1 MSTPLR
7 DSVSLRTRI
16 QLDYETKKEY
26 NLELRARNLDE
37 PLLTGLNKYTT
48 DISYKIIVQNI
59 NDNPPTFTSEHYSVN
74 VAENSPS
81 GSYVMNLSA
90 EDKDGNSVLTY
101 ELIGKESRSIF
112 AINNITGEIRLINTL
127 DRETSDLHTL
137 FVIVSDGMH
146 FDDAEVDVTVT
157 DINDNNPIFAE
168 SSLTLALSESTVTNS
183 VILTIIATDLD
194 LGNNGTLKYSITSG
208 NTGETFAIGPSDGN
222 LRLQTALNYENV
234 KIYNLQISVTDD
246 GNPTA
251 RSSLTMLPVTVNVRD
266 INDNNPIFIKSFYTE
281 TIPDSTAV
289 GDQILVVEA
298 ADADGTIAYNQL
310 SYNIVDAVA
319 TQYFQILSNGTLLL
333 KSLDYDLFNEYRF
346 AVEASDGK
354 KNTSRHRTAN
364 VVIKVTDTNNLSPV
378 FQTPTY
384 NITIS
389 EGRLIGASV
398 IKVTAIDNDRLGKLT
413 YKLINSNT
421 AIFKVNPQSGEIMLV
436 GNLDRENEDTYVL
449 TVSVEDG
456 IHTAN
461 PPATVIVNLADI
473 NDNAPVFTNTVY
485 TKTVPED
492 ILTTALILTVQATD
506 SDMGTNAQLD
516 YAIVTNVLMPS
527 SLLFTVNANGEV
539 FTRTALDFE
548 TKSVHKFQVVATD
561 KGGKGVL
568 KGYANV
574 IISLSDVNDN
584 APVFTMENY
593 KVNVTESAR
602 INTPLVFLEASD
614 TDTNELLT
622 YTITGGTS
630 IDNFGIIGNK
640 IILVQTLDYEAIQT
654 HTLTVVVKDRKGTS
668 CLNPANVVIDVV
680 EVNDNRPILPTY
692 FKVRVKED
700 LPSGTS
706 ILKVNATDND
716 KGTVNKMLKFSL
728 NNTSD
733 FLIDINTG
741 DITAVSLDYE
751 RQKLYSLVV
760 IVKDMG
766 EPYLEATMLL
776 EIEITDVND
785 VHPIFMPSRYA
796 ITISEK
802 APAGMIIFNI
812 LATDS
817 DTSTSSLSYTSNNL
831 ITPFSM
837 NSTSGAITIVRSLN
851 SETGDGF
858 YNFTIDVSD
867 GDLVSTSPAS
877 VSITIIDVNDNE
889 PVFDKELYVFSVSED
904 KPIDT
909 NIGNLIA
916 RDNDTTSEN
925 NAFIY
930 SIISSDDFKL
940 NGSNILTNR
949 LFDYENIT
957 RYQFEIQAI
966 NTKSQDRLTGK
977 TLVVIDVVDVNDNTP
992 VVSSPIVNLNISE
1005 TTSVGSVIFTIFASD
1020 ADSGRNGELS
1030 FAMSDQTFTID
1041 DSGVIRL
1048 SRQLDQ
1054 LFKSTYKL
1062 NIVVSDKGINPT
1074 KSTTATVN
1082 IKVFPPTIA
1091 GIVFD
1096 NCPYRFNIDENSL
1109 ASNAYTY
1116 RQLTVR
1122 DKSTYQTAKFT
1133 FFVVAGAADIA
1144 SVIDV
1149 SIDGRISMLA
1159 QTDYETRNRYDF
1171 LVKVTNERGA
1181 KDYCYVTAN
1190 ILDVNEHPVV
1200 SLAFGDNVNVSES
1213 TPPYTTIY
1221 SINASDPDSSHTNN
1235 GLLGYNLIS
1244 HTDVFGVDQL
1254 GRIFLKRRLDYENV
1268 TQYAVTII
1276 TRDKGDKSKVSVDQ
1290 LNVNVLDW
1298 NDNRPIIIN
1307 KQLFISASEN
1317 SKPGNSLTISIQDV
1331 DDNSN
1336 GQIEYVGIYPT
1347 GILEVDKTTGVV
1359 SVIGN
1364 LDYEQQQVHKLVV
1377 VVKDMGTPYLQS
1389 YRTIT
1394 LNVLNTNDNNPSF
1407 PIEVYVISVSKL
1419 AGSGT
1424 SILTVQAKDADEGVH
1439 GTIASYEIVSGNTT
1453 VFSIDN
1459 DGVIKII
1466 SKIDPA
1472 ITSVKQYTLR
1482 IRATDGGN
1490 PPNLS
1495 SNNASVTINVVD
1507 YDGPQ
1512 FMVNSYTIDLLE
1524 NEQMHNNLTEIT
1536 ATSASPNAL
1545 FSYQIIA
1552 DATRTDYN
1560 YFRVIPQNNKA
1571 KIQPTKSFDYE
1582 VKRYYSFLVEV
1593 TDVLNGM
1600 KNHALV
1606 AVKIIDTNDNYPQIL
1621 SRMEFNLTE
1630 NTLPGSTVVA
1640 LYATDADD
1648 GLNGEVVFS
1657 ADGGDGMNVFEVTG
1671 TGEVLLTGKLSSNKN
1686 IYGLLIKASD
1696 KGTPSRVST
1705 TNLVFYV
1712 HEAYATITKQDVT
1725 FPEDTIVGTVLL
1737 TIGAV
1742 DSYTESNDGFRYS
1755 LVGSIFS
1762 DKFSVSTNGQ
1772 VTLRTPLNYES
1783 SKEHSIVVMA
1793 KGPTSSAVDEI
1804 IISVTD
1810 VNDESPI
1817 FLTTS
1822 YSINLN
1828 ENTVPNQRLLK
1839 VQANDGDSSLNG
1851 NNRLTYSF
1859 ETRSTNDFSIDENTG
1874 VVTIV
1879 NSLDVEK
1886 RVVYQLIIIATDNGS
1901 PKLQSRNKVTV
1912 TISLIDVNDNIP
1924 LFNSS
1929 LYQIDVNE
1937 TSPPNTLVLT
1947 VKAND
1952 RDLTNPN
1959 KQILYSISQPFAKQF
1974 FKIDPVSG
1982 TIRLRQQLDYETT
1995 TKYDFAVIATDQ
2007 GNVAYTGIANVE
2019 VTVVDF
2025 PDLVPQFSPLV
2036 YNISIP
2042 ESTLVGTPITK
2053 LSVVESVTN
2062 LQFTIING
2070 NNESK
2075 FVLGRSNGILVLQ
2088 NRLDRE
2094 VTDSYQ
2100 LTAIVYGYNGSSLST
2115 IIIKVI
2121 DVNDNVP
2128 TPLNAGCIQG
2138 SVTEGGGSNT
2148 RVADVAASDKD
2159 LDNNAKLSFTF
2170 TPACPLFEI
2179 QQTTGAITTTGALD
2193 YEAEREHKCLI
2204 KISDQGSPQLS
2215 GFTCMHVT
2223 VLDIN
2228 DNNPVFS
2235 VTNYNVEI
2243 KESALVGSVLISV
2256 TATDND
2262 SGTNGKVFYEI
2273 VNGDITHFS
2282 VDNLGQ
2288 ITLIDQLNYEV
2299 ERSYELTIQARDGSV
2314 TDRRLSNPH
2323 AVIKVNV
2330 TEVNDNRPVFTQSY
2344 YQIRLDE
2351 NTTKLSMVL
2360 QLSAVDND
2368 AGPLTNE
2375 LIFESLENT
2384 TDFTMNSS
2392 GAIIVKQSLDY
2403 ERQKTY
2409 ALIAIVKDKGIPYL
2423 SSTALIDIIIADI
2436 NDVAPIFTVA
2446 KYNIIVSEKAPV
2458 GQTLAVLQASDVDT
2472 QLLSYS
2478 YSGPGASMNLQF
2490 RLEGNKLILNKP
2502 FDWEARQVFTLNF
2515 KVNDG
2520 IQDGKN
2526 TAVVSIQVVDV
2537 NDNQPRFDLNI
2548 YDVKISEG
2556 QSSSFEFLTVQ
2567 ATDNDTT
2574 TPNSALTYSIDPST
2588 DSGNFSIRGQTL
2600 RTEAKFDYEKIKMYS
2615 FHVVATDNSTADK
2628 LQGRALVR
2636 VHIQDVN
2643 DNPPIPEE
2651 SNMRMNISEGTF
2663 IGANIV
2669 TIRASD
2675 ADSTSNGEL
2684 VYQLTHSVFSIQQN
2698 GDIRLKKQLNAFVNP
2713 SYKLTVNISDRG
2725 QPSKSSLVAIN
2736 IDVFPVKL
2744 PGIKFTGC
2752 PFEMSVVEN
2761 DISSTFSE
2769 ILSIIDTG
2777 VYRSTD
2783 VKYSIVS
2790 GDRGIFV
2797 VDTNG
2802 TITVESVANYESQE
2816 RYSFL
2821 VKAVNERGA
2830 SSYCLVNGN
2839 INDTNEAPSFNFP
2852 NFVFNV
2858 SECTEPSTVV
2868 YIIQSKDP
2876 DSNAW
2881 NNRLSYS
2888 LVLAGTEAARKF
2900 SIDDDGRIQIIQKLD
2915 YEKLNSY
2922 KFKVMVK
2929 DSGVPPHSSTA
2940 SVNVNVLDCND
2951 NRPILAANIT
2961 TISISENTK
2970 PQNIIFVTAQDL
2982 DSTTNKQI
2990 EFVAIFPE
2998 GILTIHNQTGV
3009 VSVIGDLD
3017 YETRQ
3022 SYQFLVTAK
3031 DLGTPSLRST
3041 LTLFVSVINEND
3053 NDPVFPDPIYT
3064 VSISRKSTV
3073 GTTIVRVVASD
3084 DDLGQFGEISKYKI
3098 LSGNVNN
3105 NFKINEKGNVI
3116 LQNSLNMP
3124 PYSQAQ
3130 YVLNIQALD
3139 SGSPPRSSK
3148 INASL
3153 TINIV
3158 NYTQP
3163 YFSLES
3169 YIFNLRENNKMNT
3182 TTFEISATS
3191 NVSPPTL
3198 TYEIVV
3204 DSKRT
3209 DYNSFALVNQD
3220 NTAQIQPTE
3229 SFDFE
3234 TQRNYSFLVKVKDAL
3249 NQENSALIFV
3259 QVIDVNDNTP
3269 QILNV
3274 KRKINITGHT
3284 LIGSTVVTL
3293 FGMDSDS
3300 GINKQFDFATIG
3312 GDGKDVFTVAPTGEI
3327 MLSKDIN
3334 ADIKSTYQILVSLTD
3349 KGSPPKSS
3357 SISLVI
3363 YVHKTTAIVNAS
3375 DIILPENT
3383 VIGSELL
3390 KVSAMDPNTKSNFGF
3405 VYSLVGPVS
3414 NTLFS
3419 INPTTG
3425 VVTLRSSLDYE
3436 KSKQHSIVVK
3446 AKGPTSNGVDEI
3458 IVVVTDVNDEKPMF
3472 LSTSYAM
3479 NLNENAVRHQRLL
3492 KVQANDGDSSLN
3504 GNNHLT
3510 YAFET
3515 QSTNDFSIDENT
3527 GVVTIVNSLDV
3538 EKRVVY
3544 QLIII
3549 ATDNGSPKLQSTN
3562 KVTFKISLI
3571 DVNDNMPIFNSSLY
3585 QIAVNETSPPNTVVL
3600 TVTANDRDLTNP
3612 NKQILYSIN
3621 QPFAKHF
3628 FKIDPVSGTIRL
3640 RQQLDYETTMK
3651 YDFAVIATD
3660 QGNVSYTGIANVEVT
3675 VVDFPD
3681 LVPQFSPLLY
3691 NITIRENTLVGTSIA
3706 KLSVVESVTNL
3717 LFTIYGDSERKFF
3730 LGQSDGIM
3738 VLKQKLD
3745 YEVNTSYRLTAMV
3758 SDGVNFANI
3767 PATINIYVLDV
3778 NDNVPTFSE
3787 VGCYQVSR
3795 NETASIGIFIITA
3808 EAKDPDSG
3816 NNKLITYSSS
3826 CPSLQIHPQTG
3837 RITTATLLDYEK
3849 EKIFT
3854 CIIEAKDQGQP
3865 PLTGF
3870 SCVTVSIIDANDE
3883 KPIFERLAYI
3893 RNIKESANVGSIIT
3907 RVMAYDADSYSNAAF
3922 RYIIKEGNVGEKF
3935 NIDNNGFIT
3944 LKSNLDYERLNR
3956 YTFEIQAV
3964 DISNSSIVS
3973 NPNAI
3978 VRINVIDVN
3987 DNRPAFR
3994 QPYYSTTI
4002 PESTSIDTSVLKLE
4016 GIDED
4021 IDVQTAQILF
4031 ISLYNTT
4038 DFVVDNNTGVI
4049 RVSRDLNYEIKTVYH
4064 LVAAIKDQGSPFLM
4078 STTLVDIFLSDA
4090 NDNQPIF
4097 MPQVYNVSLS
4107 EKAPLNAR
4115 VTTVAATDQDSG
4127 LNGEIT
4133 YSITEGNTKNK
4144 FKINNDGVIM
4154 VDGDLNAENTK
4165 LLSYALTITA
4175 TDKSSLPQPSVNNA
4189 SVMILVKDVND
4200 NQPVFT
4206 VNPYIFNIRED
4217 ISADVYVGSVSA
4229 SDNDLTINNN
4239 RIRYRIL
4246 ANADSGN
4253 FSITLNGSLHRAPGA
4268 SIDYE
4273 NIKLYSFEVEAV
4285 DNGAEALKGTSLV
4298 RVYITDVNDNN
4309 PVAENTEITLN
4320 VSEATLLGSSIL
4332 RIYAT
4337 DIDSGNNGK
4346 LSYTLSG
4353 DGNGRF
4359 LVDDNGELT
4368 LVKQL
4373 DSSAEA
4379 RYDLTVLIKDYGI
4392 HVRSTIV
4399 KVIIR
4404 VHSIDFTPLQFI
4416 PACPRTFIIK
4426 ESLLNGEIGRVVAT
4440 DTENYTS
4447 KNLVYSIESGLLDVS
4462 GIFLLNRTT
4471 GALIQEQAADYEIRN
4486 RYEIMVC
4493 AGNENVSRVC
4503 CSVVIKITDVNEPP
4517 FFMNH
4522 TNGVYSTSITETT
4535 PINTFVYSVMAYDN
4549 DNRYLPSGQLSFSL
4563 QSPSGQQLP
4572 FSIDNNGNIKTIDLL
4587 DRESQSS
4594 YLYNVTVSDQNAFPL
4609 RSTIIMKVTIIDYND
4624 LRPVINPIPDVVFA
4638 ENISGRTVG
4647 QVNAVDDDYLNKNKG
4662 IRYSVLPKGILNVSP
4677 SGVLTVAKKVDYEK
4691 FQSYKLFVV
4700 AQDTGSPYLSSMRSF
4715 NVNITNINDNAPF
4728 FRVSEYNIT
4737 ISEKITIGTIILSLY
4752 AEDNDLGT
4760 LGNIA
4765 SYNITSGDRSKF
4777 NIDKTGKLTLVS
4789 TLNWRLQ
4796 NKYYLQIIAV
4806 DFGRQASTTP
4816 VTVTISIAD
4825 ISDLQPYFLKNLYVH
4840 RIAEGTYTNSRLLA
4854 VSATSNE
4861 PINGPLEYEIIP
4873 DLPETMNFI
4882 IDTTAGI
4889 ISTNGLFDY
4898 ETKNTYTFNVEVK
4911 DRFNSKTNRAIVN
4924 IYIDDINDNNPQF
4937 SGSNRMFNITEF
4949 TLPGS
4954 TVSTISATDKD
4965 SNMNGQIQY
4974 RSVGGDGEGILFVN
4988 QDGKITL
4995 NKHIYYDFKNQYTL
5009 NVQAYDLGVPP
5020 RTAVVTLTYNIDKA
5034 YATVSTTDVEV
5045 AENTTV
5051 GSYITKVS
5059 STDPFT
5065 GTSFGVRY
5073 FLIGRS
5079 STFFGINETSG
5090 IIRLTRSLD
5099 RESIDKHVLT
5109 IQSRG
5114 PSAGGVGELMVTV
5127 ADNNDNK
5134 PVFNSPSYQVRISET
5149 ALIGQTIITVTA
5161 SDKDLGTNAALK
5173 YFIISANT
5181 NIFGINSQTG
5191 DVTLKMKLDYEAA
5204 DIHVVRISVQDKGLG
5219 KLRASQSASVIVF
5232 VQDYNDNCP
5241 QFTKDNYLVEF
5252 QEPGVV
5258 GTKFVTLNTIDL
5270 DQKHPNNKVI
5280 CSIDEPIAVQYFT
5293 MTSNCSLILKRN
5305 VDYEQ
5310 QKEFKFVVKAT
5321 DQGVVSCQ
5329 ATSNIVVRITDIT
5342 DTKASFSPVNY
5353 NITISESTLIGTLL
5367 LALNVISTASSLRY
5381 SLQHVSDIRD
5391 LKTFG
5396 MNQQNGVIFLS
5407 RAVDYETKSKYFFTA
5422 SVNDGV
5428 NNGINEANIQINI
5441 LNVDDNTPY
5450 FSRKECYKKT
5460 LQENVPIG
5468 TRVVDVFAYDLDG
5481 DELIY
5486 SLVPS
5491 VSCYGLAVNANTGY
5505 VMTSAN
5511 FDFESR
5517 NVIHC
5522 LIKADRRERTDSMS
5536 GYTCM
5541 TIIIS
5546 NVNDKHPVFATSF
5559 LNVSVQESAP
5569 INTLIASLYAFD
5581 EDNTNLLYNL
5591 ISGNVNNQF
5600 SINSDGEISL
5610 NGKLDYENIKSYV
5623 IQIQATDD
5631 GNPKLSSIQN
5641 AVVYVTVTEVNDN
5654 RPQFLRSYYQTTIP
5668 ENLPIGAT
5676 VISVKAV
5683 DNDGVRE
5690 SLSYSVLANT
5700 TDFLIDSNTGAITV
5714 ARQLDYELHKDYVL
5728 IVIVQDIG
5736 SPYLSSRTLVDI
5748 SLSDINDNKPV
5759 FNPNQYNV
5767 EVSEKAL
5774 VGASVVTVHAT
5785 DVDDTFIVYAI
5796 TLLSGVHGFFRM
5808 DGNVIKVNQS
5818 LDFEKVNQRKY
5829 SMNIEATD
5837 SRGLKAI
5844 NSAFLQINVRDINDR
5859 EPVFDLSHYAINVP
5873 ENNDISKMMLSVSAS
5888 DSDGTAKNSNIVYS
5902 IVDNTVGDSVN
5913 FRLTSNG
5920 ILYSKIRFDYETKRM
5935 YQFNIKASDTGD
5947 DNLTATAVV
5956 VVNIDDKNDNYPIP
5970 EKTLII
5976 VNVSDAMYIFSI
5988 VAVIF
5993 CKDQDSGVNAMLRYK
6008 ITNPKT
6014 TSFAINNNGVIR
6026 LFKMLDY
6033 FEQNFYNITVVVSD
6047 QGSPNLHSYVNILI
6061 SVHKIKLPEI
6071 QFTLPHY
6078 IFVVEENTVKDFIGR
6093 IKAKDTGLYRSQRI
6107 TYEVESGHA
6116 IIANIFTLVADSL
6129 SSVVLQIKPAD
6140 YDTRRVYN
6148 FVVKAMN
6155 EREATDYTHITINIK
6170 DVNENPYF
6178 VGFTHPNSYQF
6189 SISEVVSVPSFIYSV
6204 NAKDDDSGLNGEIEY
6219 ELISNFQNGNVTID
6233 QYGRIQVHIDPNHEF
6248 ISSYQFQVIAKDKGV
6263 PSLRSDSA
6271 TILIY
6276 ILDYNDNRPIFHQTD
6291 PYIVSIPEGAEVN
6304 GTDIGAVFAKD
6315 RDSGLNGVVKYTG
6328 VYPKG
6333 TLLLNRDNGIITL
6346 IKPLDY
6352 ELGVNLEFVVVAQD
6366 LGEPYL
6372 SSQIMVVIDLINKNE
6387 APIFHIRV
6395 YNISISEKIPVGFKV
6410 LKVIAEDEDIGG
6422 AVLGYSM
6429 SPLPY
6434 IGSTARGADNTF
6446 VIDNEGAIYVNEPLD
6461 SKVRNY
6467 YIYTLQARDNGS
6479 PQLLSIHNATVH
6491 LHITYYSEKRPEF
6504 HVNPYIAEVNE
6515 DVSLS
6520 AIILN
6525 ISANTSE
6532 DNGGPLTYRVLSG
6545 DTASFHIEKETGV
6558 LSNSILFD
6566 YERKRSYAFEA
6577 EVEDHSNGR
6586 IGRTMVL
6593 VYIRDVNDNVP
6604 KISNLVLVYNI
6615 SQSTAVGSVVAT
6627 LSGSDR
6633 DSGQNAVVSFAQ
6645 VDGNDR
6651 TFYVN
6656 NRGYVILRRKL
6667 DTRLKIRYNLII
6679 EVEDHGTP
6687 SLSSNTTITINVLPG
6702 NTVLNTPKFETHHY
6716 ITTCVNEGTR
6726 AGNLLT
6732 VNAINSDPISTT
6744 TMTYILAGN
6753 SIERE
6758 HFQIND
6764 VTGIISL
6771 IKPLDYESKT
6781 THNFLVTALNNEGS
6795 RDVSTVTVCVN
6806 DIDDNKPVFLP
6817 SLVNVNISERED
6829 VGYEVYQLTIL
6840 DADINNF
6847 NAVREF
6853 KIVQGNFPVT
6863 FEVDANGA
6871 ITLAKKVDMETLPT
6885 PVFNLRIRLTEGL
6898 WVVFAS
6904 VTARVTDWNDNH
6916 PKFNTVG
6923 ERYEFN
6929 VSETRQVGDII
6940 EILTAIDV
6948 DVSEQNS
6955 MITYSLLTTEI
6966 DFEMRK
6972 SPLGHGA
6979 LLVKRSLDYTRKN
6992 RYEMVAIATDKGYL
7006 NLVGAAR
7013 VIVNIIDANNHIP
7026 QFSPINYQNTISEAA
7041 PIGTTVLKIS
7051 AEDLDT
7057 GVGGKILYTIQDLT
7071 ATFKVGDDGSI
7082 ILIKPLDFETKKT
7095 FNFTVTA
7102 RDGGNLHAQHSA
7114 QLFLTVVDVNDN
7126 EPVFDLKYYHKSIR
7140 ENIIVGSSILTFNAQ
7155 DSDHIGN
7162 SVRYSL
7168 ISNGDSNSFLL
7179 NNTTGVLTVVSPLDY
7194 EIKKVYTFNIRA
7206 QDSANRKLIAVTHV
7220 TVDVIDVNDNAP
7232 SFVDVNTYEISVIEN
7247 INMGTLLIVVSAID
7261 QDSGN
7266 NRIIRYN
7273 ITGGNDDRKFMIE
7286 DGHIRLIGKL
7296 DYQIKKK
7303 YTLNI
7308 VATDGGKPQLFS
7320 SNIVTVHVIKY
7331 NESVP
7336 MFQKGFYSIPIPE
7349 NRPVNSVPLMTFVI
7363 TKTLPGSPVTLS
7375 FHPGTVF
7382 EEFNLRGNDL
7392 LLAGSLD
7399 FETKRSYDILVLA
7412 TDHER
7417 DMALATVRIVV
7428 QNLNEHAPKFT
7439 RPIYQGSVPE
7449 LAYIGHSVLA
7459 LTATDRDG
7467 DSLYYSVVGNVP
7479 GDAFQL
7485 SDKNVV
7491 VNSRL
7496 ITGTYEFN
7504 VVVNDRTFQSSVSKV
7519 SIIVTAVFK
7528 PIFPDTTYIVSV
7540 LESTENG
7547 SIILSVV
7554 AGDHNQGITY
7564 SIESIE
7570 AREVFGVN
7578 STGK

>member
-1 MSTPLR
+1 MSTPSR
-7 DSVSLRTRI
+7 DSVSLSTRI

-37 PLLTGLNKYTT
+37 ALLTGLNKYTT

-59 NDNPPTFTSEHYSVN
+59 NDNPPTFTSQTYSVN

-81 GSYVMNLSA
+81 GSSVMKLSA

-137 FVIVSDGMH
+137 FVIVSDGMY
-146 FDDAEVDVTVT
+146 FDVAEVNVTVT

-168 SSLTLALSESTVTNS
+168 SSFNLTLSESVVTNS
-183 VILTIIATDLD
+183 VILKIIATDLD

-222 LRLQTALNYENV
+222 LRLQTPFNYENV
-234 KIYNLQISVTDD
+234 KMYNLQINVTDD

-251 RSSLTMLPVTVNVRD
+251 RSSLKTLSVTVNVTD
-266 INDNNPIFIKSFYTE
+266 INDNNPIFTKSFYTE

-333 KSLDYDLFNEYRF
+333 KKSLDYDLFNEYRF

-389 EGRLIGASV
+389 EGRAIGAIV
-398 IKVTAIDNDRLGKLT
+398 IKVTANDNDRIGKLT
-413 YKLINSNT
+413 YKLINSST
-421 AIFKVNPQSGEIMLV
+421 TIFKVNPESGEIMLV

-456 IHTAN
+456 KHTAN

-492 ILTTALILTVQATD
+492 ILTTELILTVQAADNDT
-506 SDMGTNAQLD
+506 GTNAQLD

-527 SLLFTVNANGEV
+527 SSLFTVNANGEV

-548 TKSVHKFQVVATD
+548 TKSVHTFQVVATD

-593 KVNVTESAR
+593 KVNVTENAG
-602 INTPLVFLEASD
+602 INTPLVFLEAND

-654 HTLTVVVKDRKGTS
+654 HTLTVVVKDRNGTS

-692 FKVRVKED
+692 FKVKVKED

-716 KGTVNKMLKFSL
+716 KGTANKMLKFSL

-741 DITAVSLDYE
+741 DISAVSLDYE

-817 DTSTSSLSYTSNNL
+817 DTSTSSLRYTSNNL

-837 NSTSGAITIVRSLN
+837 NSTTGAITIVRSLN
-851 SETGDGF
+851 SEAGDRF
-858 YNFTIDVSD
+858 YNFTIAVSD

-877 VSITIIDVNDNE
+877 VLITIIDVNDNE
-889 PVFDKELYVFSVSED
+889 PVFDKDLYLFSVSED

-909 NIGNLIA
+909 NIGNVIA

-1005 TTSVGSVIFTIFASD
+1005 STLVGSVIFTIFASD

-1030 FAMSDQTFTID
+1030 FAMSDQTFAID

-1048 SRQLDQ
+1048 AKHLGQLAN
-1054 LFKSTYKL
+1054 STYKL
-1062 NIVVSDKGINPT
+1062 NIVVSDKGINKK
-1074 KSTTATVN
+1074 KSTKATV
-1082 IKVFPPTIA
+1082 TINVLSVS
-1091 GIVFD
+1091 GIIFN
-1096 NCPYRFNIDENSL
+1096 NCPVSFNIDENSRGTTV
-1109 ASNAYTY
+1109 NH
-1116 RQLTVR
+1116 QLTAR
-1122 DKSTYQTAKFT
+1122 DTGIYKSTNFSY
-1133 FFVVAGAADIA
+1133 VVVDGGADIR
-1144 SVIDV
+1144 SVLSV
-1149 SIDGRISMLA
+1149 SVDGRISILA
-1159 QTDYETRNRYDF
+1159 ASNYETRNRYDF
-1171 LVKVTNERGA
+1171 LVKATNERGA
-1181 KDYCYVTAN
+1181 KDFCYITAH
-1190 ILDVNEHPVV
+1190 ILDVNEAPSF
-1200 SLAFGDNVNVSES
+1200 SLSEYVFNVSES
-1213 TPPYTTIY
+1213 TFPYTILY
-1221 SINASDPDSSHTNN
+1221 SIFASDPDFSHTNN
-1235 GLLGYNLIS
+1235 GNIEYSLIS
-1244 HTDVFGVDQL
+1244 SDGTFGLDRL
-1254 GRIFLKRRLDYENV
+1254 GRIFLKKELDYENIKNYTLTATV
-1268 TQYAVTII
+1268 K
-1276 TRDKGDKSKVSVDQ
+1276 DKGANNGKSSNAKIK
-1290 LNVNVLDW
+1290 VNVLDW
-1298 NDNRPIIIN
+1298 NDNRPLITNNQLIIN
-1307 KQLFISASEN
+1307 EAEN
-1317 SKPGNSLTISIQDV
+1317 AKRRNILKINVQDV
-1331 DDNSN
+1331 DENSN

-1347 GILEVDKTTGVV
+1347 GILEVDNTTGVV

-1364 LDYEQQQVHKLVV
+1364 LDYEQQQVHKLIV

-1394 LNVLNTNDNNPSF
+1394 LNVLNTNDNNPIF
-1407 PIEVYVISVSKL
+1407 PIEVYVTSVSKL

-1490 PPNLS
+1490 SPNLS

-1524 NEQMHNNLTEIT
+1524 NEPIHNNLTEIT

-1552 DATRTDYN
+1552 DANHTDYN
-1560 YFRVIPQNNKA
+1560 YFRIIQQNNKA
-1571 KIQPTKSFDYE
+1571 KIQAVKSFDYE

-1648 GLNGEVVFS
+1648 GLNGKVVFN
-1657 ADGGDGMNVFEVTG
+1657 ADGGDGMNVFEVTES
-1671 TGEVLLTGKLSSNKN
+1671 GEVLLKSNLDASNK
-1686 IYGLLIKASD
+1686 IFYRLVIKASD
-1696 KGTPSRVST
+1696 KGTTGLTNT
-1705 TNLVFYV
+1705 TNLVFYI
-1712 HEAYATITKQDVT
+1712 HKAYATIIKKDVS
-1725 FPEDTIVGTVLL
+1725 FAEDTVVDTVLL

-1742 DSYTESNDGFRYS
+1742 DPYTKSKDGFRYS
-1755 LVGSIFS
+1755 LVGSEFS
-1762 DKFSVSTNGQ
+1762 NLFSVNPINGN
-1772 VTLRTPLNYES
+1772 VTLLAPLNYES
-1783 SKEHSIVVMA
+1783 SKKHSIVVMA

-1810 VNDESPI
+1810 VNDEKPT

-1822 YSINLN
+1822 YTINLS

-1879 NSLDVEK
+1879 NSLDTEK
-1886 RVVYQLIIIATDNGS
+1886 GVVYQLIIIATDNGS

-1912 TISLIDVNDNIP
+1912 IISLIDVNDNMPI
-1924 LFNSS
+1924 FNSS
-1929 LYQIDVNE
+1929 LYQIAVNE
-1937 TSPPNTLVLT
+1937 TSPPNTVVLT
-1947 VKAND
+1947 VTAND

-2007 GNVAYTGIANVE
+2007 GNVSYTGIANVE

-2025 PDLVPQFSPLV
+2025 PDSIPRFSQLV

-2042 ESTLVGTPITK
+2042 ESTLMGTPIIM
-2053 LSVVESVTN
+2053 LSVVDSITN
-2062 LQFTIING
+2062 LQFKLING
-2070 NNESK
+2070 SK
-2075 FVLGRSNGILVLQ
+2075 QGKFILGGSTGILVLHD
-2088 NRLDRE
+2088 RLDRE

-2100 LTAIVYGYNGSSLST
+2100 LTAIVFDDFNNGSSPT
-2115 IIIKVI
+2115 MIIITVL
-2121 DVNDNVP
+2121 DVNDNAP
-2128 TPLNAGCIQG
+2128 TSLTVGCIQG
-2138 SVTEGGGSNT
+2138 SVDEGGANNISVGNVS
-2148 RVADVAASDKD
+2148 AEDKD
-2159 LDNNAKLSFTF
+2159 LGNNAKLSFTF

-2223 VLDIN
+2223 VLNIN

-2273 VNGDITHFS
+2273 VNGDVTHFS
-2282 VDNLGQ
+2282 IDNLGQ
-2288 ITLIDQLNYEV
+2288 ITLKDQLNYEV
-2299 ERSYELTIQARDGSV
+2299 RQSYELTIQAGDGSV

-2323 AVIKVNV
+2323 AVIKINV

-2725 QPSKSSLVAIN
+2725 QPSKSSLVTIN

-2769 ILSIIDTG
+2769 VLSIIDTG

-2802 TITVESVANYESQE
+2802 TITVERGANYESQE

-2839 INDTNEAPSFNFP
+2839 INDTNEAPSFTST

-2868 YIIQSKDP
+2868 YTIQSKDP
-2876 DSNAW
+2876 DSNARY
-2881 NNRLSYS
+2881 NRLSYS
-2888 LVLAGTEAARKF
+2888 LILAGTEAAGKF

-2915 YEKLNSY
+2915 YETLNSY
-2922 KFKVMVK
+2922 TFKVMVK

-2940 SVNVNVLDCND
+2940 SVNVNVLDYND
-2951 NRPILAANIT
+2951 NRPILSANIT

-3274 KRKINITGHT
+3274 ERKINITEHT

-3293 FGMDSDS
+3293 FGMDLDS

-3334 ADIKSTYQILVSLTD
+3334 ADIKSTYQLQVSLTD

-3357 SISLVI
+3357 SIDLMI
-3363 YVHKTTAIVNAS
+3363 YVHTTTAIINSS
-3375 DIILPENT
+3375 DITVPENK
-3383 VIGSELL
+3383 VKDSELL

-3419 INPTTG
+3419 INSTTG
-3425 VVTLRSSLDYE
+3425 VITLRSSLDYE

-3446 AKGPTSNGVDEI
+3446 AKGPTSIGMDEV
-3458 IVVVTDVNDEKPMF
+3458 IVIVTDINDENPVF
-3472 LSTSYAM
+3472 LSINYEIY
-3479 NLNENAVRHQRLL
+3479 LNENTVPKQRLL
-3492 KVQANDGDSSLN
+3492 QVLANDADSSVN
-3504 GNNHLT
+3504 GNNILT
-3510 YAFET
+3510 YSFES
-3515 QSTNDFSIDENT
+3515 QYTNFMIDGDT
-3527 GVVTIVNSLDV
+3527 GVVTIGNPLDI
-3538 EKRVVY
+3538 EQTTQY

-3562 KVTFKISLI
+3562 KVTVTISLR
-3571 DVNDNMPIFNSSLY
+3571 DENDNIPLFNQSLY
-3585 QIAVNETSPPNTVVL
+3585 QIDVNETSPSNTVVL

-3612 NKQILYSIN
+3612 NNQIFYSIS
-3621 QPFAKHF
+3621 QPFAKQF
-3628 FKIDPVSGTIRL
+3628 FKIDPYNGTIWL
-3640 RQQLDYETTMK
+3640 NENLDYETTNR
-3651 YDFAVIATD
+3651 YDFVVIATD
-3660 QGNVSYTGIANVEVT
+3660 KGNVSHSGWANVEVT
-3675 VVDFPD
+3675 VLDLPD
-3681 LVPQFSPLLY
+3681 IIPRFSPLVY
-3691 NITIRENTLVGTSIA
+3691 NISIPESSPCGTYVTTLSAID
-3706 KLSVVESVTNL
+3706 SVTHL
-3717 LFTIYGDSERKFF
+3717 KFTLFSGNYDDKFW
-3730 LGQSDGIM
+3730 LSPCG
-3738 VLKQKLD
+3738 VLILKGKLD
-3745 YEVNTSYRLTAMV
+3745 YEATTSYRLTATV
-3758 SDGVNFANI
+3758 TNGIYSAKS
-3767 PATINIYVLDV
+3767 PAIINIKVLDV

-3808 EAKDPDSG
+3808 EAKDRDSG

-3826 CPSLQIHPQTG
+3826 CPSLHIHPQTG
-3837 RITTATLLDYEK
+3837 RITTVNSLNYEK

-3854 CIIEAKDQGQP
+3854 CIIKAEDQGQP

-3870 SCVTVSIIDANDE
+3870 SCVTVTIIDVNDE
-3883 KPIFERLAYI
+3883 KPIFERLSYV

-3907 RVMAYDADSYSNAAF
+3907 RVMAYDADSYGNAQF
-3922 RYIIKEGNVGEKF
+3922 RYIIKDGNVGKKF

-3944 LKSNLDYERLNR
+3944 LNSSMNYEDLKQ
-3956 YTFEIQAV
+3956 YYLEIQAV
-3964 DISNSSIVS
+3964 DISNSAIVS

-3987 DNRPAFR
+3987 DNRPGFR

-4021 IDVQTAQILF
+4021 INVQTAQILF

-4064 LVAAIKDQGSPFLM
+4064 LVATIKDQGSPFLM
-4078 STTLVDIFLSDA
+4078 STTLVDIFISDA

-4097 MPQVYNVSLS
+4097 MPQIYNVILS
-4107 EKAPLNAR
+4107 EKAPLNAL
-4115 VTTVAATDQDSG
+4115 VTTVTATDQDSG
-4127 LNGEIT
+4127 LNGKIT
-4133 YSITEGNTKNK
+4133 YSITEGNTKDK
-4144 FKINNDGVIM
+4144 FKINNQGMIM

-4165 LLSYALTITA
+4165 LLSYSLTITA

-4189 SVMILVKDVND
+4189 SVMILVRDVND
-4200 NQPVFT
+4200 NQPMFT

-4217 ISADVYVGSVSA
+4217 ISANVYVGSVSA
-4229 SDNDLTINNN
+4229 TDKDLTVNNN

-4246 ANADSGN
+4246 TNADSGN
-4253 FSITLNGSLHRAPGA
+4253 FSITQNGSLLRAPGA

-4285 DNGAEALKGTSLV
+4285 DNGTEALKGTSLV

-4309 PVAENTEITLN
+4309 PVVENTKITLN

-4337 DIDSGNNGK
+4337 DMDSGNNGK

-4353 DGNGRF
+4353 DGNGHF
-4359 LVDDNGELT
+4359 LVDDNGELM

-4373 DSSAEA
+4373 NSGSQP
-4379 RYDLTVLIKDYGI
+4379 RYDLIVSIKDSGI
-4392 HVRSTIV
+4392 NVLMTDVTI
-4399 KVIIR
+4399 IIQ
-4404 VHSIDFTPLQFI
+4404 VYPIDTILPNCSHTFT
-4416 PACPRTFIIK
+4416 IK
-4426 ESLLNGEIGRVVAT
+4426 ESLLNGEFGRVFLP
-4440 DTENYTS
+4440 DTGNYTS

-4471 GALIQEQAADYEIRN
+4471 GALIQEKAADYEIRN

-4522 TNGVYSTSITETT
+4522 TNGIYSTSITETS
-4535 PINTFVYSVMAYDN
+4535 PVNTLVYSVMAYDN

-4563 QSPSGQQLP
+4563 QFPSGQQQP
-4572 FSIDNNGNIKTIDLL
+4572 FSIDNYGNIKTIDLL
-4587 DRESQSS
+4587 DMESQSS

-4647 QVNAVDDDYLNKNKG
+4647 QVNAVDDDYLNINKE
-4662 IRYSVLPKGILNVSP
+4662 IRYSVLPKGILNVSS

-4691 FQSYKLFVV
+4691 CQSYKLFVV

-4737 ISEKITIGTIILSLY
+4737 ISEKTTIGTIILSLY

-4777 NIDKTGKLTLVS
+4777 NIDKTGKLILVS
-4789 TLNWRLQ
+4789 TLNWKLQ
-4796 NKYYLQIIAV
+4796 NEYTLNIIAV
-4806 DFGRQASTTP
+4806 DFGGQTSPSP
-4816 VTVTISIAD
+4816 VTVTISITD
-4825 ISDLQPYFLKNLYVH
+4825 ISELQPYFLKNLYIH
-4840 RIAEGTYTNSRLLA
+4840 RIEEGTYNYSRVLT
-4854 VSATSNE
+4854 VSAATDE
-4861 PINGPLEYEIIP
+4861 PMNGSLRYEIVS
-4873 DLPETMNFI
+4873 DLTETTYFS
-4882 IDTTAGI
+4882 IDTITGI
-4889 ISTNGLFDY
+4889 ISTNGHFNY
-4898 ETKNTYTFNVEVK
+4898 KTKNTYTFNVEVK
-4911 DRFNSKTNRAIVN
+4911 DTYNSKTNRAIVN
-4924 IYIDDINDNNPQF
+4924 IYIDKVTGSDPCKNVNNTEPPVYRHLVLKADITSDFSVGDIVLSAEASDDDGNKLLYSIENQDDASISKFFAINTSSGVITLKDSSPPPQLYEF
-4937 SGSNRMFNITEF
+4937 RVCATDGRFKTCSVVAVNTADGGVKKPKFQVPTYSASVEINEISGATVLRVYASHNKSVLEYNIESEGANTF
-4949 TLPGS
+4949 KIGKYDGYI
-4954 TVSTISATDKD
+4954 TVGNADRLKGGKLYKLNVSATDQVSRQK
-4965 SNMNGQIQY
+4965 G
-4974 RSVGGDGEGILFVN
+4974 
-4988 QDGKITL
+4988 
-4995 NKHIYYDFKNQYTL
+4995 YT
-5009 NVQAYDLGVPP
+5009 Q
-5020 RTAVVTLTYNIDKA
+5020 
-5034 YATVSTTDVEV
+5034 
-5045 AENTTV
+5045 
-5051 GSYITKVS
+5051 
-5059 STDPFT
+5059 
-5065 GTSFGVRY
+5065 
-5073 FLIGRS
+5073 
-5079 STFFGINETSG
+5079 
-5090 IIRLTRSLD
+5090 
-5099 RESIDKHVLT
+5099 VL
-5109 IQSRG
+5109 
-5114 PSAGGVGELMVTV
+5114 
-5127 ADNNDNK
+5127 
-5134 PVFNSPSYQVRISET
+5134 
-5149 ALIGQTIITVTA
+5149 
-5161 SDKDLGTNAALK
+5161 
-5173 YFIISANT
+5173 
-5181 NIFGINSQTG
+5181 
-5191 DVTLKMKLDYEAA
+5191 
-5204 DIHVVRISVQDKGLG
+5204 
-5219 KLRASQSASVIVF
+5219 
-5232 VQDYNDNCP
+5232 
-5241 QFTKDNYLVEF
+5241 
-5252 QEPGVV
+5252 
-5258 GTKFVTLNTIDL
+5258 
-5270 DQKHPNNKVI
+5270 
-5280 CSIDEPIAVQYFT
+5280 IAV
-5293 MTSNCSLILKRN
+5293 S
-5305 VDYEQ
+5305 
-5310 QKEFKFVVKAT
+5310 KE
-5321 DQGVVSCQ
+5321 
-5329 ATSNIVVRITDIT
+5329 
-5342 DTKASFSPVNY
+5342 
-5353 NITISESTLIGTLL
+5353 E
-5367 LALNVISTASSLRY
+5367 
-5381 SLQHVSDIRD
+5381 
-5391 LKTFG
+5391 
-5396 MNQQNGVIFLS
+5396 
-5407 RAVDYETKSKYFFTA
+5407 
-5422 SVNDGV
+5422 
-5428 NNGINEANIQINI
+5428 
-5441 LNVDDNTPY
+5441 
-5450 FSRKECYKKT
+5450 
-5460 LQENVPIG
+5460 
-5468 TRVVDVFAYDLDG
+5468 
-5481 DELIY
+5481 
-5486 SLVPS
+5486 
-5491 VSCYGLAVNANTGY
+5491 
-5505 VMTSAN
+5505 
-5511 FDFESR
+5511 
-5517 NVIHC
+5517 
-5522 LIKADRRERTDSMS
+5522 
-5536 GYTCM
+5536 
-5541 TIIIS
+5541 IS
-5546 NVNDKHPVFATSF
+5546 NGSHIKH
-5559 LNVSVQESAP
+5559 
-5569 INTLIASLYAFD
+5569 
-5581 EDNTNLLYNL
+5581 
-5591 ISGNVNNQF
+5591 
-5600 SINSDGEISL
+5600 
-5610 NGKLDYENIKSYV
+5610 
-5623 IQIQATDD
+5623 
-5631 GNPKLSSIQN
+5631 
-5641 AVVYVTVTEVNDN
+5641 
-5654 RPQFLRSYYQTTIP
+5654 
-5668 ENLPIGAT
+5668 
-5676 VISVKAV
+5676 
-5683 DNDGVRE
+5683 
-5690 SLSYSVLANT
+5690 
-5700 TDFLIDSNTGAITV
+5700 
-5714 ARQLDYELHKDYVL
+5714 
-5728 IVIVQDIG
+5728 
-5736 SPYLSSRTLVDI
+5736 
-5748 SLSDINDNKPV
+5748 
-5759 FNPNQYNV
+5759 
-5767 EVSEKAL
+5767 
-5774 VGASVVTVHAT
+5774 
-5785 DVDDTFIVYAI
+5785 
-5796 TLLSGVHGFFRM
+5796 
-5808 DGNVIKVNQS
+5808 
-5818 LDFEKVNQRKY
+5818 
-5829 SMNIEATD
+5829 
-5837 SRGLKAI
+5837 
-5844 NSAFLQINVRDINDR
+5844 
-5859 EPVFDLSHYAINVP
+5859 
-5873 ENNDISKMMLSVSAS
+5873 
-5888 DSDGTAKNSNIVYS
+5888 
-5902 IVDNTVGDSVN
+5902 
-5913 FRLTSNG
+5913 
-5920 ILYSKIRFDYETKRM
+5920 
-5935 YQFNIKASDTGD
+5935 
-5947 DNLTATAVV
+5947 
-5956 VVNIDDKNDNYPIP
+5956 
-5970 EKTLII
+5970 
-5976 VNVSDAMYIFSI
+5976 
-5988 VAVIF
+5988 
-5993 CKDQDSGVNAMLRYK
+5993 
-6008 ITNPKT
+6008 
-6014 TSFAINNNGVIR
+6014 
-6026 LFKMLDY
+6026 
-6033 FEQNFYNITVVVSD
+6033 
-6047 QGSPNLHSYVNILI
+6047 
-6061 SVHKIKLPEI
+6061 
-6071 QFTLPHY
+6071 
-6078 IFVVEENTVKDFIGR
+6078 
-6093 IKAKDTGLYRSQRI
+6093 
-6107 TYEVESGHA
+6107 
-6116 IIANIFTLVADSL
+6116 
-6129 SSVVLQIKPAD
+6129 
-6140 YDTRRVYN
+6140 
-6148 FVVKAMN
+6148 
-6155 EREATDYTHITINIK
+6155 
-6170 DVNENPYF
+6170 
-6178 VGFTHPNSYQF
+6178 
-6189 SISEVVSVPSFIYSV
+6189 
-6204 NAKDDDSGLNGEIEY
+6204 
-6219 ELISNFQNGNVTID
+6219 
-6233 QYGRIQVHIDPNHEF
+6233 
-6248 ISSYQFQVIAKDKGV
+6248 
-6263 PSLRSDSA
+6263 
-6271 TILIY
+6271 
-6276 ILDYNDNRPIFHQTD
+6276 
-6291 PYIVSIPEGAEVN
+6291 VN
-6304 GTDIGAVFAKD
+6304 GTRMTVEYSLEPFDQPEVEYYMIIGQQYEAGMNEMYNILEPVSWYFVNHYPEYRYRWYYIAKVHQ
-6315 RDSGLNGVVKYTG
+6315 S
-6328 VYPKG
+6328 
-6333 TLLLNRDNGIITL
+6333 
-6346 IKPLDY
+6346 
-6352 ELGVNLEFVVVAQD
+6352 E
-6366 LGEPYL
+6366 
-6372 SSQIMVVIDLINKNE
+6372 INKMKSGE
-6387 APIFHIRV
+6387 RV
-6395 YNISISEKIPVGFKV
+6395 K
-6410 LKVIAEDEDIGG
+6410 
-6422 AVLGYSM
+6422 
-6429 SPLPY
+6429 
-6434 IGSTARGADNTF
+6434 
-6446 VIDNEGAIYVNEPLD
+6446 
-6461 SKVRNY
+6461 
-6467 YIYTLQARDNGS
+6467 
-6479 PQLLSIHNATVH
+6479 
-6491 LHITYYSEKRPEF
+6491 
-6504 HVNPYIAEVNE
+6504 
-6515 DVSLS
+6515 
-6520 AIILN
+6520 
-6525 ISANTSE
+6525 
-6532 DNGGPLTYRVLSG
+6532 
-6545 DTASFHIEKETGV
+6545 
-6558 LSNSILFD
+6558 
-6566 YERKRSYAFEA
+6566 
-6577 EVEDHSNGR
+6577 
-6586 IGRTMVL
+6586 
-6593 VYIRDVNDNVP
+6593 
-6604 KISNLVLVYNI
+6604 
-6615 SQSTAVGSVVAT
+6615 
-6627 LSGSDR
+6627 
-6633 DSGQNAVVSFAQ
+6633 
-6645 VDGNDR
+6645 
-6651 TFYVN
+6651 
-6656 NRGYVILRRKL
+6656 
-6667 DTRLKIRYNLII
+6667 
-6679 EVEDHGTP
+6679 
-6687 SLSSNTTITINVLPG
+6687 
-6702 NTVLNTPKFETHHY
+6702 
-6716 ITTCVNEGTR
+6716 
-6726 AGNLLT
+6726 
-6732 VNAINSDPISTT
+6732 
-6744 TMTYILAGN
+6744 
-6753 SIERE
+6753 
-6758 HFQIND
+6758 
-6764 VTGIISL
+6764 
-6771 IKPLDYESKT
+6771 
-6781 THNFLVTALNNEGS
+6781 
-6795 RDVSTVTVCVN
+6795 RDVSRYLQ
-6806 DIDDNKPVFLP
+6806 FL
-6817 SLVNVNISERED
+6817 
-6829 VGYEVYQLTIL
+6829 
-6840 DADINNF
+6840 
-6847 NAVREF
+6847 
-6853 KIVQGNFPVT
+6853 
-6863 FEVDANGA
+6863 
-6871 ITLAKKVDMETLPT
+6871 
-6885 PVFNLRIRLTEGL
+6885 
-6898 WVVFAS
+6898 
-6904 VTARVTDWNDNH
+6904 
-6916 PKFNTVG
+6916 
-6923 ERYEFN
+6923 
-6929 VSETRQVGDII
+6929 
-6940 EILTAIDV
+6940 
-6948 DVSEQNS
+6948 
-6955 MITYSLLTTEI
+6955 
-6966 DFEMRK
+6966 
-6972 SPLGHGA
+6972 
-6979 LLVKRSLDYTRKN
+6979 
-6992 RYEMVAIATDKGYL
+6992 
-7006 NLVGAAR
+7006 
-7013 VIVNIIDANNHIP
+7013 
-7026 QFSPINYQNTISEAA
+7026 
-7041 PIGTTVLKIS
+7041 
-7051 AEDLDT
+7051 
-7057 GVGGKILYTIQDLT
+7057 
-7071 ATFKVGDDGSI
+7071 
-7082 ILIKPLDFETKKT
+7082 
-7095 FNFTVTA
+7095 
-7102 RDGGNLHAQHSA
+7102 
-7114 QLFLTVVDVNDN
+7114 
-7126 EPVFDLKYYHKSIR
+7126 
-7140 ENIIVGSSILTFNAQ
+7140 
-7155 DSDHIGN
+7155 
-7162 SVRYSL
+7162 
-7168 ISNGDSNSFLL
+7168 
-7179 NNTTGVLTVVSPLDY
+7179 
-7194 EIKKVYTFNIRA
+7194 
-7206 QDSANRKLIAVTHV
+7206 
-7220 TVDVIDVNDNAP
+7220 
-7232 SFVDVNTYEISVIEN
+7232 
-7247 INMGTLLIVVSAID
+7247 
-7261 QDSGN
+7261 
-7266 NRIIRYN
+7266 
-7273 ITGGNDDRKFMIE
+7273 
-7286 DGHIRLIGKL
+7286 
-7296 DYQIKKK
+7296 
-7303 YTLNI
+7303 
-7308 VATDGGKPQLFS
+7308 
-7320 SNIVTVHVIKY
+7320 
-7331 NESVP
+7331 
-7336 MFQKGFYSIPIPE
+7336 
-7349 NRPVNSVPLMTFVI
+7349 
-7363 TKTLPGSPVTLS
+7363 
-7375 FHPGTVF
+7375 
-7382 EEFNLRGNDL
+7382 
-7392 LLAGSLD
+7392 
-7399 FETKRSYDILVLA
+7399 
-7412 TDHER
+7412 
-7417 DMALATVRIVV
+7417 
-7428 QNLNEHAPKFT
+7428 
-7439 RPIYQGSVPE
+7439 
-7449 LAYIGHSVLA
+7449 
-7459 LTATDRDG
+7459 
-7467 DSLYYSVVGNVP
+7467 
-7479 GDAFQL
+7479 
-7485 SDKNVV
+7485 
-7491 VNSRL
+7491 
-7496 ITGTYEFN
+7496 
-7504 VVVNDRTFQSSVSKV
+7504 
-7519 SIIVTAVFK
+7519 
-7528 PIFPDTTYIVSV
+7528 
-7540 LESTENG
+7540 
-7547 SIILSVV
+7547 
-7554 AGDHNQGITY
+7554 
-7564 SIESIE
+7564 
-7570 AREVFGVN
+7570 
-7578 STGK
+7578 